1 MDKWQVSL
9 NTQRLQK
16 NTKSSCIQL
25 SYTNYRKDDVS
36 STLPNAVHYVYF
48 AIWIFLISPLR
59 PYGLTLVRFVDVFPS
74 DEGSPLEMLDF
85 DFYIGSTPT
94 FLYFD
99 LLFTVYIFRVSELDK
114 EGLVN

>member
-1 MDKWQVSL
+1 
-9 NTQRLQK
+9 
-16 NTKSSCIQL
+16 
-25 SYTNYRKDDVS
+25 
-36 STLPNAVHYVYF
+36 
-48 AIWIFLISPLR
+48 
-59 PYGLTLVRFVDVFPS
+59 
-74 DEGSPLEMLDF
+74 MLDF